1 MAAHELQVSALSAI
15 CGNVSKAYPGAG
27 FEDLRGQCNA
37 MRVTCFIQARD
48 GSKRLPK
55 KIYADIGGRPMMW
68 HVQQRANEVGIASGL
83 IFPEDFGC
91 DENDVLARYYLAAKG
106 NALDAVMRVT
116 GDCPLLDPNACQRVL
131 QAFQTGLYDYVAND
145 IYKTYP
151 DGLGC
156 EVFSFAALEYAHQN
170 ATKPYDREH
179 VTPFLKSHKEI
190 TKLNLR
196 CPINGLSDLKLSVD
210 TQEDLDF
217 VRAIDAAQPKDYSL
231 QSTLDAIGRLQ
242 GHIKIEGIKNGV

>member
-1 MAAHELQVSALSAI
+1 
-15 CGNVSKAYPGAG
+15 
-27 FEDLRGQCNA
+27 
-37 MRVTCFIQARD
+37 MRIGIIIQARN
-48 GSKRLPK
+48 GSRRLPD
-55 KIYADIGGRPMMW
+55 KINADIGGRTMLW
-68 HVQQRANEVGIASGL
+68 HVVNRAKGIVFPRPIPPIVAS
-83 IFPEDFGC
+83 PEFFEC
-91 DENDVLARYYLAAKG
+91 DEDNVLARYWLVAKRD
-106 NALDAVMRVT
+106 ALDAVMRIT

-131 QAFQTGLYDYVAND
+131 QAYQTGLYDYVAND
-145 IYKTYP
+145 IFKTYP

-156 EVFSFAALEYAHQN
+156 EVFSFAALEFAHQN

-217 VRAIDAAQPKDYSL
+217 VREIDAAQPRDFSL
-231 QSTLDAIGRLQ
+231 AATLEALERARP
-242 GHIKIEGIKNGV
+242 GHLATLGHGIP